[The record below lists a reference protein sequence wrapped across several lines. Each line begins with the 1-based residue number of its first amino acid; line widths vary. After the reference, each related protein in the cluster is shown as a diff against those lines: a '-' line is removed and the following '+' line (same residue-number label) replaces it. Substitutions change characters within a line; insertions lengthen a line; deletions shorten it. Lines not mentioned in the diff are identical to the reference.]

1 MSIGDKEKPILDL
14 VEKAG
19 RSSYWLPPSSL
30 NDATDEQEDLTNVT
44 RLGTSTRLAR
54 DGNASGHGRGP
65 RQKRG
70 EEQHYAEFLHNRVR
84 RTIRFSGGAE
94 RRPLQAAVKRSPCFP
109 WTSAKE
115 SSLALH
121 RGLELRPTLDKR
133 SCANARQFARLD
145 LV

>member
-1 MSIGDKEKPILDL
+1 LPDDDMSIGDKEKPILDP

-54 DGNASGHGRGP
+54 DGNPSRDGRGA

-70 EEQHYAEFLHNRVR
+70 EEQH
-84 RTIRFSGGAE
+84 
-94 RRPLQAAVKRSPCFP
+94 
-109 WTSAKE
+109 
-115 SSLALH
+115 
-121 RGLELRPTLDKR
+121 
-133 SCANARQFARLD
+133 
-145 LV
+145 